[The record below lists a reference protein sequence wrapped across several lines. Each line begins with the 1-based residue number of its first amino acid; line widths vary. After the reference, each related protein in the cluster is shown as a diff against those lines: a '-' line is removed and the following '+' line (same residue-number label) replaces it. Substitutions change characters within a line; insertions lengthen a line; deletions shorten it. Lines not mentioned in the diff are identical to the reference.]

1 MTETRQLFLLS
12 LFVTLQATAS
22 IGYTIAI
29 AIAIGITIAIAIAI
43 AIGIATATAI
53 GTATATAVRDYN
65 KFCYISFSLIYY
77 KGVLDVEIR
86 CAIGVEVGVQL
97 INLVLL
103 IN

>member
-29 AIAIGITIAIAIAI
+29 AIAIGITI
-43 AIGIATATAI
+43 GIATAI
-53 GTATATAVRDYN
+53 GTSTTTATAIAVRYYN
-65 KFCYISFSLIYY
+65 KCCYISFNLIYY

-97 INLVLL
+97 INLVLF